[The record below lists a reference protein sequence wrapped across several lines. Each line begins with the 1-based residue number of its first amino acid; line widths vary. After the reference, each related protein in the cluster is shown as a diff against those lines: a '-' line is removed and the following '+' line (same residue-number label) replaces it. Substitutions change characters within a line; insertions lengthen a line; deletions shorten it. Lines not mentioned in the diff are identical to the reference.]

1 MARSS
6 RDKGARG
13 EREVAEIFRGA
24 GFDCDRVPNSGGLRL
39 RGDLYGDLPVHVE
52 VKRQNT
58 ARPWQWLAQAEAE
71 APPATVPVVAFRRD
85 RSEWYAMLP
94 LEELVRL
101 LRSAQP

>member
-1 MARSS
+1 MARAE

-13 EREVAEIFRGA
+13 EREVAELFRA
-24 GFDCDRVPNSGGLRL
+24 HGFDCDRVPNSGGLRL

-58 ARPWQWLAQAEAE
+58 ARPWLWLAQAEAE
-71 APPATVPVVAFRRD
+71 APPDTVAVVAFRRD
-85 RSEWYAMLP
+85 RSDWYAMLP

-101 LRSAQP
+101 LRSVQR